1 MSDQQDE
8 DEDKG
13 FTVTDKRRFDTE
25 GNLRDERGEPQQWG
39 ERGLPEI
46 DFSTFILSLST
57 SAMVHLGEA
66 PHPDGATRRDLT
78 LAKQTIDIIGLLKQK
93 TEGNLT
99 DEEAKLLSDLLYD
112 LRLRYVAAT
121 R

>member
-1 MSDQQDE
+1 MSDPENGDE
-8 DEDKG
+8 EKG
-13 FTVTDKRRFDTE
+13 FTVKDKRRFDTE
-25 GNLRDERGEPQQWG
+25 GNIRDEPDEPQQG

-66 PHPDGATRRDLT
+66 PHPDGAKHKDLM